1 MALSYIAKSGFFDN
15 VNHTKLIKK
24 LWHIGIRDR
33 RILMIIKVMLKADVM
48 NESKENPLGAPQ
60 GGLSKA

>member
-1 MALSYIAKSGFFDN
+1 MVDSIRSAPPSASLQDSRILSRHNPMALSYIDKSGFFDN

-33 RILMIIKVMLKADVM
+33 
-48 NESKENPLGAPQ
+48 
-60 GGLSKA
+60 